1 LRGRCLPRP
10 RESRTRSSGGLQDSC
25 SWGSRPAKVRGKRRR
40 GTTTLFVLH
49 HEVVISAAGDLSEQ
63 AKFKCTK
70 ARPSPV
76 AAAEKAQSPCLDTEA
91 AGTRPLESL
100 RARGCCS
107 RRRPKKRCPR
117 PAPPRLVQAAKVM
130 RALNGAVVQEG
141 QQGPVE
147 GGRSSDSGYPPLSSL
162 KERTPV
168 DTINLIHS

>member
-1 LRGRCLPRP
+1 VPWGIDLSLRGRCLPRP

-100 RARGCCS
+100 RAHGCCS
-107 RRRPKKRCPR
+107 RRRRKKRCPR
-117 PAPPRLVQAAKVM
+117 RKAK
-130 RALNGAVVQEG
+130 
-141 QQGPVE
+141 
-147 GGRSSDSGYPPLSSL
+147 LSSASH
-162 KERTPV
+162 KRMRWSEWCSGPRGSERKA
-168 DTINLIHS
+168 